1 MCQTRSLITTC
12 PLHFES
18 WNRDVWWRMVVVGL
32 GSNRGDSVAFVR
44 AGIERLRTFAARDF
58 RCSSLWRTSPVDC
71 PPETDDF
78 VNAVV
83 AFEAVDALTPDALL
97 DALKAIEREFGR
109 ELDPVRNAPRELDLD
124 LLLFDSLTR
133 QDEYLTLP
141 HPRAVRRRFVL
152 APAAEIIPQLVWL
165 GTGQTIAALLA
176 DLDDDADAQRVDPQ
190 SQSDSTW

>member
-18 WNRDVWWRMVVVGL
+18 WKRYAWWRVVVVGV

-44 AGIERLRTFAARDF
+44 AGIERLRDYAARDF
-58 RCSSLWRTSPVDC
+58 RYSSLWRTSPVDC

-83 AFEAVDALTPDALL
+83 AFEAVDGLTPDALL
-97 DALKAIEREFGR
+97 DALKEIEREFGR
-109 ELDPVRNAPRELDLD
+109 ESNPVRNAPRELDLD
-124 LLLFDSLTR
+124 LLLFDSHTR
-133 QDEYLTLP
+133 QDECLTLP
-141 HPRAVRRRFVL
+141 HPRAATRRFVL

-165 GTGQTIAALLA
+165 GTGQTISALLA
-176 DLDDDADAQRVDPQ
+176 GLADDACAERVDAP
-190 SQSDSTW
+190 